1 MEPGQFGSVKS
12 GLLTVFV
19 GGLTRADVIKLAY
32 RAPPQMHCWLLAG
45 GRAQCWRIYIVVLEL
60 VLTVYEHLLSKKIVY
75 EHT

>member
-1 MEPGQFGSVKS
+1 
-12 GLLTVFV
+12 
-19 GGLTRADVIKLAY
+19 
-32 RAPPQMHCWLLAG
+32 MHCWLLAG